1 MKKWIYLLLFAIVG
15 LVCYTIFYNAKT
27 HVQAVE
33 VVEELV
39 VKTDSLST
47 TVKVLHK
54 EKDSVLTQIEVL
66 DSTLTLKNWVIFK
79 QSNDLNTLKKDTAAL
94 KRIGPIIIHDTVY
107 VTETKNFW
115 GKKKMSV
122 ESVSYT
128 DTLKIEEVET
138 DTIE

>member
-47 TVKVLHK
+47 TVEVLHK

-115 GKKKMSV
+115 GKKKMSI

-128 DTLKIEEVET
+128 DTLDIEEVEA